1 VTPRRRLLALGA
13 LGSAVSLSGCVAAV
27 IPLAAGALMATST
40 KIDGNGGRDV
50 ARDLGRDGYGDV
62 ARVAPA
68 ENPRQASFDE
78 AFEPETVTEF
88 VAGPL
93 PGPEDSTPLAD
104 DLGESARSQLSA
116 IRDAAAAA
124 PSSGGLTFK
133 PGPLPAPSAGSD
145 WVVEGFLAHAL
156 DQTQRNP
163 ALTPRQSALLAEPGE
178 LRPERMDCGN
188 RAPAVI
194 VDLDPGKDSF
204 DPLAPVAG
212 NPRLAEALAELRKRE
227 VTVFWTSHLGEG
239 FEDSVRGVLAETGLD
254 PQGQD
259 RLVLLRSLDQRKHTR
274 RTEIARTH
282 CVVAMLGDE
291 RADFDELFHYLRQ
304 PDTAL
309 RLDAMLGSGWFLADP
324 LPAQIIGD
332 E

>member
-1 VTPRRRLLALGA
+1 MTRRRRLLALGA

-50 ARDLGRDGYGDV
+50 GRDGNGDV
-62 ARVAPA
+62 ARVATA

-78 AFEPETVTEF
+78 AFEPETATEF

-93 PGPEDSTPLAD
+93 PGPADSAPLAGD
-104 DLGESARSQLSA
+104 PGESARAQLSA
-116 IRDAAAAA
+116 IRDAAATRM
-124 PSSGGLTFK
+124 SGGATFR

-145 WVVEGFLAHAL
+145 SVVEGFLAHAL

-163 ALTPRQSALLAEPGE
+163 TLTPRQSALLAEPGE

-212 NPRLAEALAELRKRE
+212 NPRLAEALAELRERE

-254 PQGQD
+254 PQGLD

-274 RTEIARTH
+274 RTEIAQTH
-282 CVVAMLGDE
+282 CVVAMMGDE
-291 RADFDELFHYLRQ
+291 RADFDELFHYLRR

>member
-1 VTPRRRLLALGA
+1 MTPRRRLLALGA

-27 IPLAAGALMATST
+27 IPLAAGTLMATSAKT
-40 KIDGNGGRDV
+40 DGN
-50 ARDLGRDGYGDV
+50 GDV
-62 ARVAPA
+62 ARAATA
-68 ENPRQASFDE
+68 EDPGQASFDD

-93 PGPEDSTPLAD
+93 PGPEDSAPLAGD
-104 DLGESARSQLSA
+104 PGESARTQLSA

-124 PSSGGLTFK
+124 PSSGGTSFR

-145 WVVEGFLAHAL
+145 SVIEGFLAHAL

-163 ALTPRQSALLAEPGE
+163 TLTPRQSALLAEPGE

-188 RAPAVI
+188 RPPAVI

-212 NPRLAEALAELRKRE
+212 NPRLAEALAELRERD

-254 PQGQD
+254 PQGRD

-274 RTEIARTH
+274 RTEIAQTH
-282 CVVAMLGDE
+282 CVVAMMGDE

-304 PDTAL
+304 PETAL
-309 RLDAMLGSGWFLADP
+309 RLDAMLGSGWFLTDP
-324 LPAQIIGD
+324 IPAQIIGD